1 MKTWKKFL
9 SLGLASLLTMSTV
22 ACGST
27 SGKSN
32 KSSKDSGGKTE
43 VTFWNS
49 FTGADGDML
58 VSLVDKYNKEN
69 KDGVKVKMDIS
80 TDLDSQLSSA
90 FAAGT
95 GPTLLLSSSTYRFT
109 YGKYLQDISDI
120 FDKTGL
126 DKSDFISSYL
136 DYCSDGDKLYFV
148 PFQLVGYYMYWNKDL
163 FKEAGLDPEKGPA
176 TWDEWKQDAEKITN
190 KSKNIYGS
198 GISYGYNYQI
208 AHIMQRF
215 GGLAVTKD
223 SNKWKANFA
232 ENEGYKKFLKMYS
245 DMVKNGDNPQEKE
258 TDPMMTA
265 GQIGMTVGGP
275 WVTAGLDKAGVNY
288 GIGQIPTGDAGE
300 MNSCEVL
307 GFSVTK
313 NASDKQKEAAY
324 KFIKWWNTADKNG
337 DSPALQWSLKNG
349 YPAYMTSVMNNAQYQ
364 ENKKL
369 QAMTPANADAP
380 TDFICDSS
388 FEGIN
393 GILSDVIPPMINSV
407 AFDQSSID
415 DALKTAQNSA
425 DDIVAKYN
433 K

>member
-126 DKSDFISSYL
+126 DKSDFI
-136 DYCSDGDKLYFV
+136 
-148 PFQLVGYYMYWNKDL
+148 
-163 FKEAGLDPEKGPA
+163 
-176 TWDEWKQDAEKITN
+176 
-190 KSKNIYGS
+190 
-198 GISYGYNYQI
+198 
-208 AHIMQRF
+208 
-215 GGLAVTKD
+215 
-223 SNKWKANFA
+223 
-232 ENEGYKKFLKMYS
+232 
-245 DMVKNGDNPQEKE
+245 
-258 TDPMMTA
+258 
-265 GQIGMTVGGP
+265 
-275 WVTAGLDKAGVNY
+275 
-288 GIGQIPTGDAGE
+288 
-300 MNSCEVL
+300 
-307 GFSVTK
+307 
-313 NASDKQKEAAY
+313 
-324 KFIKWWNTADKNG
+324 
-337 DSPALQWSLKNG
+337 
-349 YPAYMTSVMNNAQYQ
+349 
-364 ENKKL
+364 
-369 QAMTPANADAP
+369 
-380 TDFICDSS
+380 
-388 FEGIN
+388 
-393 GILSDVIPPMINSV
+393 
-407 AFDQSSID
+407 
-415 DALKTAQNSA
+415 
-425 DDIVAKYN
+425 
-433 K
+433 